1 MAVPFSQIPGNIR
14 LPLFYAEMDNSQ
26 ANAFA
31 NNQRALL
38 IGQKLVAGSAAAGV
52 PVPVA
57 SVAQAKALFGV
68 GSMLARMVETW
79 RNNDLYGELWC
90 LPVADNAAG
99 VAATGTFTLTGP
111 ATAAGTLSVYVAGQ
125 RVQIAVA
132 AGDAASAIATSLAAA
147 INAATDLPVTAV
159 AAAAVVTVTMKWK
172 GATGNDVVLGVNYRG
187 QLGGEALPAG
197 VGCTAAAMAS
207 GATDPLLSTVISAL
221 GDEEY
226 DWITHPYTDS
236 TNLDAIGAELNDVAG
251 RWSPLRQ
258 VYGHGYAA
266 KRGAFAAMV
275 TFGQTRNDPH
285 HTIVP
290 FEVLVP
296 APCWEVAAAF
306 VAQNAASLRIDP
318 ARPTQTLVLRGILPA
333 PVGGRW
339 LTSERQAL
347 LSYGLASCVTRNGVM
362 AIDRAVTTYQ
372 KNAFGQPDASYLDSE
387 TLFTSMY
394 VLRRLRYRITQKFPR
409 HKLANDGTRFSQ
421 GASIVTP
428 GIIRGELIDEYKAL
442 EYEGIVENSELFA
455 KNLIVERNATDPN
468 RVDVLFPPD
477 YVNQLRVFA
486 VLNQFRLQYP
496 AAA

>member
-1 MAVPFSQIPGNIR
+1 MAVPFSRIPNTP

-38 IGQKLVAGSAAAGV
+38 IGQKLAAGTAVTGV

-68 GSMLARMVETW
+68 GSMLARMVEAW
-79 RNNDLYGELWC
+79 RNNDIYGEVWC
-90 LPVADNAAG
+90 LPIADNGAG
-99 VAATGTFTLTGP
+99 VAATGTFTITGP
-111 ATAAGTLSVYVAGQ
+111 ATAAGTLSVYIAGQ

-132 AGDAASAIATSLAAA
+132 AGDAATAIATNLAAA
-147 INAATDLPVTAV
+147 INAVTDLPVTAN
-159 AAAAVVTVTMKWK
+159 AAAAVVTVTVKWK
-172 GATGNDVVLGVNYRG
+172 GVSGNDVVLGVNYRG

-197 VGCTAAAMAS
+197 VGCTASVMAS

-226 DWITHPYTDS
+226 DWIVHPYTDS
-236 TNLDAIGAELNDVAG
+236 TNLDAIGSELNDVAG

-258 VYGHGYAA
+258 VYGHAYSA
-266 KRGAFAAMV
+266 KRGSLAALV
-275 TFGQTRNDPH
+275 TFGQSRNDPH
-285 HTIVP
+285 HTIAP

-296 APCWEVAAAF
+296 APCWEFAAAF
-306 VAQNAASLRIDP
+306 AAQNAASLRIDP
-318 ARPTQTLVLRGILPA
+318 ARPTQTLVLQGILPA

-339 LTSERQAL
+339 LTTERQSL
-347 LSYGLASCVTRNGVM
+347 LTYGLACCVTRNGVM
-362 AIDRAVTTYQ
+362 AIDRAITTYQ
-372 KNAFGQPDASYLDSE
+372 KNSFGQADASYLDSE

-409 HKLANDGTRFSQ
+409 HKLANDGTRFAPGS
-421 GASIVTP
+421 AMVTP
-428 GIIRGELIDEYKAL
+428 GIIRGELIDEYKSL
-442 EYEGIVENSELFA
+442 EYLGLVENSDLFA
-455 KNLIVERNATDPN
+455 KNLIVERSATDPN

-496 AAA
+496 ATA